1 MARDYSKTGSSKL
14 NKILRILLVI
24 LVVALV
30 IFTVKSYLTQLAEEY
45 YNSGEEIDVPITDT
59 GDGGGT
65 DGGESTPPDQS
76 GQTNGEGAQGNAGQS
91 GDAQGSTGQSGGDT
105 QSGAGQENPGGL
117 TVDENKT
124 YNSKDEVA
132 LYIHLFG
139 HLPSNYITK
148 KQAQKLGWENG
159 SLEKYAPGKSIGG
172 DTFGNYEG
180 LLPKGKKYTECDI
193 DTKGKSKRGAKRIVF
208 SDDGCV
214 YYTEDHYESFE
225 LLYGEE

>member
-45 YNSGEEIDVPITDT
+45 YNTGEEIDVPITDT

-76 GQTNGEGAQGNAGQS
+76 GSQGSESQSGQTNGEGAQGNS
-91 GDAQGSTGQSGGDT
+91 G

-148 KQAQKLGWENG
+148 KEAQKLGWESG

-172 DTFGNYEG
+172 DRFGNYEG
-180 LLPKGKKYTECDI
+180 ILPKGKTYTECDI
-193 DTKGKSKRGAKRIVF
+193 DTKGKKSRGAKRIVF
-208 SDDGCV
+208 SNDGCI
-214 YYTEDHYESFE
+214 YYTDDHYKSFE